1 MDDTRDLV
9 LVQSPPERLAVG
21 DVALDE
27 GDARALLLAQDQP
40 ESRVVGAEV
49 EPDRLLTEVEERGE
63 RPRAEAA
70 EGPRDERALRL
81 RQAARPDRR

>member
-1 MDDTRDLV
+1 MDDARDLV
-9 LVQSPPERLAVG
+9 LVECPPERVAVG

-27 GDARALLLAQDQP
+27 RDTRSFVLAEDQP

-49 EPDRLLTEVEERGE
+49 EPHRLLAELEERGE

-70 EGPRDERALRL
+70 ERAGDERALRL
-81 RQAARPDRR
+81 RQAARPDTR